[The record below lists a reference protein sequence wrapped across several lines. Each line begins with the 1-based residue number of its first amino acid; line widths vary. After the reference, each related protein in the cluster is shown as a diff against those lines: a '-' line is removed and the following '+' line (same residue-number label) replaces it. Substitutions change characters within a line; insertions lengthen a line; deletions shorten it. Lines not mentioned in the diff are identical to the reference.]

1 MGLLFFIQRSQKTRH
16 ALRYSYLQLENK
28 KAFEKIKKSEKM
40 TKISELSL
48 QYWQFRLPFY
58 WFHGSTKLRGEKN
71 TLASFKKLEFVS
83 GIGKHYRSSKKMK
96 RIRKIKKIKITSAI
110 LRNMSSVL
118 PYQNISRGRTH
129 SETHQNNRIW
139 SMQLENIIHL

>member
-48 QYWQFRLPFY
+48 QY
-58 WFHGSTKLRGEKN
+58 
-71 TLASFKKLEFVS
+71 
-83 GIGKHYRSSKKMK
+83 
-96 RIRKIKKIKITSAI
+96 
-110 LRNMSSVL
+110 
-118 PYQNISRGRTH
+118 
-129 SETHQNNRIW
+129 
-139 SMQLENIIHL
+139 